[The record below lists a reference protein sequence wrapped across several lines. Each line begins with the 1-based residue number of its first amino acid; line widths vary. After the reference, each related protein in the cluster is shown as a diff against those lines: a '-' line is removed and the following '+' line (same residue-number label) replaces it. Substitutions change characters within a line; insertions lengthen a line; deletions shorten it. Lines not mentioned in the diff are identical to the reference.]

1 MMMTVMTTMDY
12 YYYDYYYDIAAYT
25 KTKGMKTN
33 SLFL

>member
-12 YYYDYYYDIAAYT
+12 YYDDYYYDIAAYI